1 LLLLFF
7 FLFPDHRSGCV
18 ALPFVIAEDEVVVV
32 PFRLLRQRS

>member
-7 FLFPDHRSGCV
+7 FLFPDQRSGCV